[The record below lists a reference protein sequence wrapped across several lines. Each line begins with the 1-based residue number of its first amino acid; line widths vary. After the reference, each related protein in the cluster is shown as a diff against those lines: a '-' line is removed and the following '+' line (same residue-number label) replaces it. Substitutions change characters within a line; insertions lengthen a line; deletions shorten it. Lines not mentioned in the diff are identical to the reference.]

1 MATNKLPNV
10 VANVTKDS
18 EDLWWDFIQAAKAF
32 GLTRTKALE
41 QAAALWLQSNTK
53 PDGTP
58 FRANPFA

>member
-18 EDLWWDFIQAAKAF
+18 EGLWWDFIQAAKALR
-32 GLTRTKALE
+32 LTRTAALE
-41 QAAALWLQSNTK
+41 LAAAQWLRSNTK

-58 FRANPFA
+58 FRANPFD